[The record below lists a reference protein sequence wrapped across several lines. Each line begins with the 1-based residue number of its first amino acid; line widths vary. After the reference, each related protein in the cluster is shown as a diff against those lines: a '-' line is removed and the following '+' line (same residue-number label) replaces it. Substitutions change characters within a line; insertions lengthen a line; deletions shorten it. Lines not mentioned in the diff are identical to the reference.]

1 MASSS
6 DQAHY
11 FIFIIATTA
20 TLLVLRLAKIFILTK
35 TPSPANN
42 RKLRL
47 PPSPPALPLIGH
59 IHHLASAQPLFKTF
73 HALRQKYG
81 PLLYL
86 RLGSYP
92 VVLVSSPSLASEIFH
107 THDVSFAAKPDSPLE
122 DRLLFGDSG
131 FVTAPY
137 GDYWKFV
144 KKLCVTEL
152 LSTRQLDRSRSVRRE
167 EVGRLLRKLVAK
179 SEEKAAVDLSV
190 ELMTLANNVTCR
202 MAMST
207 RCSGEENEAE
217 RCRKLV
223 KESNELT
230 AKMLLAH
237 MLGPFKR
244 VGYFLL
250 RRQAKEVPAR
260 CDELLETIL
269 LEHEQRSAASA
280 AANKRDGDDG
290 PSLDCT
296 NSDLMDILLR
306 VSKDP
311 DAEIKVTR
319 KNIKAF
325 FLEIFIAGTGTTS
338 DAIVWTMAELLNHPT
353 IFKRARQEIRDLII
367 GSGNNNRLVEETDIP
382 NLHYLQAVVKE
393 ALRLHPPVIS
403 APRVC
408 REACRVGGFDIPKGV
423 AVALNVYSIA
433 RDPEVWANP
442 DDFFPE
448 RFLQSKVE
456 KGFQANG
463 FAAFGGGRRM
473 CPGSN
478 LAFTVICYAVAAM
491 VQCFD
496 WKVADGEDG
505 VRMEASLGM
514 TMSLAKP
521 LVCIPQLQ
529 VCFDQSQMEVSSL

>member
-11 FIFIIATTA
+11 FILIIATTA
-20 TLLVLRLAKIFILTK
+20 TLLVLRLAKIFILNK
-35 TPSPANN
+35 NPSPANN

-92 VVLVSSPSLASEIFH
+92 VVLVSSPSLASEIFR

-122 DRLLFGDSG
+122 DRLLYGDSG

-167 EVGRLLRKLVAK
+167 EVERLLRKLVAK
-179 SEEKAAVDLSV
+179 SEEKAAADLSV
-190 ELMTLANNVTCR
+190 ELMSLTNNVTCR

-207 RCSGEENEAE
+207 RCSGEDNEAE

-223 KESNELT
+223 NESNELT

-250 RRQAKEVPAR
+250 RRQAKEFPAR
-260 CDELLETIL
+260 CDEMLERIL
-269 LEHEQRSAASA
+269 MEHEERSASSA
-280 AANKRDGDDG
+280 AYRSDDDDG
-290 PSLDCT
+290 PSFDCT
-296 NSDLMDILLR
+296 NPDFMDILLR
-306 VSKDP
+306 VSNDP
-311 DAEIKVTR
+311 EADIKVTR

-325 FLEIFIAGTGTTS
+325 FLDIFIAGTSTTA
-338 DAIVWTMAELLNHPT
+338 DAMVWTMAEILNHPA
-353 IFKRARQEIRDLII
+353 IFKRVRQEIHDLTN
-367 GSGNNNRLVEETDIP
+367 GSGNNRLVEETDIP
-382 NLHYLQAVVKE
+382 NLYYLQAVVKE
-393 ALRLHPPVIS
+393 ALRLHPPVM
-403 APRVC
+403 AVPRVC

-423 AVALNVYSIA
+423 AVALNVYSIT
-433 RDPEVWANP
+433 RDPDVWENP
-442 DDFFPE
+442 DEFSPE
-448 RFLQSKVE
+448 RFLQGKVE

-463 FAAFGGGRRM
+463 FATFGGGRRM

-491 VQCFD
+491 VQCFE
-496 WKVADGEDG
+496 WKFANGEEG
-505 VRMEASLGM
+505 VKMEAGLGM

-521 LVCIPQLQ
+521 LVCLPLLQ
-529 VCFDQSQMEVSSL
+529 VCFDQFHMEASSI

>member
-6 DQAHY
+6 DQAHC
-11 FIFIIATTA
+11 FIIIIATTT
-20 TLLVLRLAKIFILTK
+20 TLLALWLTKKIFILNK
-35 TPSPANN
+35 NPSPANN
-42 RKLRL
+42 PKLRL

-122 DRLLFGDSG
+122 DRLLYGDSG

-167 EVGRLLRKLVAK
+167 EVERLLRKLVAK

-190 ELMTLANNVTCR
+190 ELMSLTNNVTCR

-207 RCSGEENEAE
+207 RCSGEDNEAE

-250 RRQAKEVPAR
+250 RRQAKEFPAR
-260 CDELLETIL
+260 CDEMLERIL
-269 LEHEQRSAASA
+269 MEHEERSASSA
-280 AANKRDGDDG
+280 AY
-290 PSLDCT
+290 SFDCT
-296 NSDLMDILLR
+296 NPDLMDILLR

-311 DAEIKVTR
+311 EADIKVTR

-325 FLEIFIAGTGTTS
+325 FLDIFIAGTSTTA
-338 DAIVWTMAELLNHPT
+338 DAMAWTMAEILNHPA
-353 IFKRARQEIRDLII
+353 IFKRVRQEIHDLTN
-367 GSGNNNRLVEETDIP
+367 GSGNNRLVEETDIP

-393 ALRLHPPVIS
+393 ALRLHPPVMA

-423 AVALNVYSIA
+423 AVALNVYSIT
-433 RDPEVWANP
+433 RDPDVWENP
-442 DDFFPE
+442 DEFSPE
-448 RFLQSKVE
+448 RFLQGMVE

-496 WKVADGEDG
+496 WKVGNGEDG
-505 VRMEASLGM
+505 VRMEAGLGM

-521 LVCIPQLQ
+521 LVCLPLLQ
-529 VCFDQSQMEVSSL
+529 VCLDQFQMEASSL

>member
-1 MASSS
+1 MASSTSS

-11 FIFIIATTA
+11 FIIIIATTA
-20 TLLVLRLAKIFILTK
+20 SLLALWLTKKIFILTK
-35 TPSPANN
+35 KPSPANN
-42 RKLRL
+42 PKLRL

-59 IHHLASAQPLFKTF
+59 IHHLASARPLFKTF
-73 HALRQKYG
+73 HALGQKYG

-92 VVLVSSPSLASEIFH
+92 VVLVSSPSLASEIFR

-190 ELMTLANNVTCR
+190 ELMKLANNVTCR

-237 MLGPFKR
+237 MFGPFKR

-250 RRQAKEVPAR
+250 RRQ
-260 CDELLETIL
+260 
-269 LEHEQRSAASA
+269 
-280 AANKRDGDDG
+280 
-290 PSLDCT
+290 
-296 NSDLMDILLR
+296 MDILLR

-393 ALRLHPPVIS
+393 ALRLHPPVIA

-442 DDFFPE
+442 DEFSPE
-448 RFLQSKVE
+448 RFLQGKVE

>member
-6 DQAHY
+6 DQAHC
-11 FIFIIATTA
+11 FIIIIATTT
-20 TLLVLRLAKIFILTK
+20 TLLALWLTKKIFILNK
-35 TPSPANN
+35 NPSPANN
-42 RKLRL
+42 PKLRL

-122 DRLLFGDSG
+122 DRLLYGDSG

-167 EVGRLLRKLVAK
+167 EVERLLRKLVAK

-190 ELMTLANNVTCR
+190 ELMSLTNNVTCR

-207 RCSGEENEAE
+207 RCSGEDNEAE

-244 VGYFLL
+244 VF
-250 RRQAKEVPAR
+250 
-260 CDELLETIL
+260 
-269 LEHEQRSAASA
+269 
-280 AANKRDGDDG
+280 
-290 PSLDCT
+290 DCT
-296 NSDLMDILLR
+296 NPDLMDILLR

-311 DAEIKVTR
+311 EADIKVTR

-325 FLEIFIAGTGTTS
+325 FLDIFIAGTSTTA
-338 DAIVWTMAELLNHPT
+338 DAMAWTMAEILNHPA
-353 IFKRARQEIRDLII
+353 IFKRVRQEIHDLTN
-367 GSGNNNRLVEETDIP
+367 GSGNNRLVEETDIP

-393 ALRLHPPVIS
+393 ALRLHPPVMA

-423 AVALNVYSIA
+423 AVALNVYSIT
-433 RDPEVWANP
+433 RDPDVWENP
-442 DDFFPE
+442 DEFSPE
-448 RFLQSKVE
+448 RFLQGMVE

-496 WKVADGEDG
+496 WKVGNGEDG
-505 VRMEASLGM
+505 VRMEAGLGM

-521 LVCIPQLQ
+521 LVCLPLLQ
-529 VCFDQSQMEVSSL
+529 VCLDQFQMEASSL

>member
-1 MASSS
+1 M
-6 DQAHY
+6 
-11 FIFIIATTA
+11 
-20 TLLVLRLAKIFILTK
+20 
-35 TPSPANN
+35 
-42 RKLRL
+42 
-47 PPSPPALPLIGH
+47 
-59 IHHLASAQPLFKTF
+59 HLQ
-73 HALRQKYG
+73 
-81 PLLYL
+81 
-86 RLGSYP
+86 
-92 VVLVSSPSLASEIFH
+92 
-107 THDVSFAAKPDSPLE
+107 
-122 DRLLFGDSG
+122 
-131 FVTAPY
+131 
-137 GDYWKFV
+137 
-144 KKLCVTEL
+144 
-152 LSTRQLDRSRSVRRE
+152 
-167 EVGRLLRKLVAK
+167 
-179 SEEKAAVDLSV
+179 
-190 ELMTLANNVTCR
+190 
-202 MAMST
+202 
-207 RCSGEENEAE
+207 
-217 RCRKLV
+217 
-223 KESNELT
+223 
-230 AKMLLAH
+230 
-237 MLGPFKR
+237 
-244 VGYFLL
+244 
-250 RRQAKEVPAR
+250 
-260 CDELLETIL
+260 
-269 LEHEQRSAASA
+269 
-280 AANKRDGDDG
+280 
-290 PSLDCT
+290 
-296 NSDLMDILLR
+296 
-306 VSKDP
+306 
-311 DAEIKVTR
+311 
-319 KNIKAF
+319 
-325 FLEIFIAGTGTTS
+325 EIFIAGTGTTS

-393 ALRLHPPVIS
+393 ALRLHPPVIA

-442 DDFFPE
+442 DEFSPE
-448 RFLQSKVE
+448 RFLQGKVE